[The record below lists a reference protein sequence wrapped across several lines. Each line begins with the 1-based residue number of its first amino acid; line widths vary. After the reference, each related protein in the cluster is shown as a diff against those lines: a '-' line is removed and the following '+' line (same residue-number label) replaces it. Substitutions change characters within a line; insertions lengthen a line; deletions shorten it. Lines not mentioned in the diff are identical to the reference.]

1 MGSKDVYAGHLKA
14 FLDKKMDAD
23 DFDTYGSAKD
33 IYIKEVFKSYT
44 ALTSQLELL
53 EVMPLYFGNIDAMEA
68 MKKAGVKEIDYYKY
82 HYETFIIRIVSVLDL
97 CSKLGNY
104 TYELGIRPIDCNWS
118 RVRKELGVN
127 DTSNRLVG
135 LKNHLTDFTKD
146 RNIIIHQGN
155 HQTKEVESIDSKIYS
170 LEMIEIE
177 AILQEWFDKEKDE
190 KIAEVKQNMENTIK
204 TTIDLAFE
212 FIESLKEAFEKKL

>member
-1 MGSKDVYAGHLKA
+1 
-14 FLDKKMDAD
+14 MDAD

-44 ALTSQLELL
+44 ALASQLELL
-53 EVMPLYFGNIDAMEA
+53 EVMPLYFANTDAMEA
-68 MKKAGVKEIDYYKY
+68 MKKVGIKEIDYYKY
-82 HYETFIIRIVSVLDL
+82 HYETFVIRIVSILDL
-97 CSKLGNY
+97 CSKLSNY
-104 TYELGIRPIDCNWS
+104 TYELGLRSIECNWA
-118 RVRKELGVN
+118 RIRKELGVN
-127 DTSNRLVG
+127 DTTNRLIG
-135 LKNHLTDFTKD
+135 LKNHLIDFTKD

-155 HQTKEVESIDSKIYS
+155 HQTEEIASIDSKIYS

-190 KIAEVKQNMENTIK
+190 KIAEVKKNMEDAIK

-212 FIESLKEAFEKKL
+212 FIESLNEVFEKRIK